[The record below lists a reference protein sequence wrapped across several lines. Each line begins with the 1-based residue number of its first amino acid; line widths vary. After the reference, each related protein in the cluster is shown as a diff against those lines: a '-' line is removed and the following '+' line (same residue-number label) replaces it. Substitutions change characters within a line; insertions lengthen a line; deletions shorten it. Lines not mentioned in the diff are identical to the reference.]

1 MRSTRIATVGLV
13 AVMAC
18 VAALPGVASARS
30 QRNLDF
36 RPELAWTAALRLL
49 RIDMGFELV
58 ERDAEARFVIFSYV
72 DGNHTYPGTLEIAE
86 RPLDDG
92 RSGVRVI
99 VSVPSLPSYVE
110 LNLIDRLER
119 KLVEEIGAP
128 LPPPRPRPQATASTR
143 NADRTASRNE
153 EDDEEEGQGRRRERD
168 DEENDEEDDEEE

>member
-1 MRSTRIATVGLV
+1 MIGLV

-18 VAALPGVASARS
+18 VVSLPGVASARS

-36 RPELAWTAALRLL
+36 RPDLTWTAALRLL

-72 DGNHTYPGTLEIAE
+72 DGNHSYPGTLEIAE

-119 KLVEEIGAP
+119 KLVEEVGAP
-128 LPPPRPRPQATASTR
+128 PPPPRPRPQATASERNSDRAATR
-143 NADRTASRNE
+143 RDDD
-153 EDDEEEGQGRRRERD
+153 EDDEAREGSGRGDRGGEERD
-168 DEENDEEDDEEE
+168 DEGDDAD